1 MGSGRAQ
8 TVCDTLRK
16 WFVTYGAPE
25 ELGSDGG
32 PPFDSYDYDTF
43 LSNWGIRKRLS
54 SAYNPQSN
62 GRAELAVKS
71 AKRILSDNVDNSG
84 RLDHDKVA
92 RVLLIHRNTP
102 VADLNMSP
110 AVMLYGRPI
119 RDHLPALLTSHSI
132 RPEWSDIRNLREAA
146 FAKRHMRNENFYNHG
161 TKQLAP
167 LRVGDSVQVQNQHG
181 SMPRRW
187 HTTGKIVEVLDHQQ
201 YRVRVDGSNR
211 ITLRNRRFL
220 RSILP
225 VVDSHSS
232 PPIPPTEISVD
243 RNIAP
248 EVSQHEL
255 NLPSTPS
262 APTPGSSSPVRVPS
276 APTLIPPASS
286 PPLPAE
292 RPVQPAQQPTLPQ
305 RPQDP
310 PSVES
315 PPPAPRR
322 SSRISRPKRDLSP
335 VMRGKTHGY
344 SDK

>member
-1 MGSGRAQ
+1 MVLKEFTQ
-8 TVCDTLRK
+8 
-16 WFVTYGAPE
+16 
-25 ELGSDGG
+25 
-32 PPFDSYDYDTF
+32 FDLQKF
-43 LSNWGIRKRLS
+43 
-54 SAYNPQSN
+54 
-62 GRAELAVKS
+62 
-71 AKRILSDNVDNSG
+71 
-84 RLDHDKVA
+84 
-92 RVLLIHRNTP
+92 
-102 VADLNMSP
+102 SP
-110 AVMLYGRPI
+110 AQK
-119 RDHLPALLTSHSI
+119 LPVIL
-132 RPEWSDIRNLREAA
+132 NL
-146 FAKRHMRNENFYNHG
+146 
-161 TKQLAP
+161 
-167 LRVGDSVQVQNQHG
+167 
-181 SMPRRW
+181 
-187 HTTGKIVEVLDHQQ
+187 I
-201 YRVRVDGSNR
+201 NR

-220 RSILP
+220 RNILP

-248 EVSQHEL
+248 EIPQHEL

-292 RPVQPAQQPTLPQ
+292 RPVQPVQQPTPPQ

-322 SSRISRPKRDLSP
+322 SSRISRPRRDLSP